1 MLSEGGLHV
10 SICPHWPGSAKWV
23 REQRRLIP
31 MAIFHLTAKW
41 HTRKKNKKLRAL
53 RAYAYRAGAR
63 VFDPL
68 NNRVY
73 NSTNKTEVVH
83 SETVAPPNAPAW
95 MRDPLALWENIE
107 RRETRKD
114 SVLFAEWEGAVPN
127 QLDLDACIAIA
138 SAFVNDLVGE
148 GMVVSWALHD
158 KRGNRHFHAMATT
171 RNIEGDQ
178 FGAKNN
184 RWRQRALLYKTRE
197 CFANHINTALEK
209 AGLPQ
214 RVTHKSYADLG
225 IDREPTKHVGPEH
238 SGNHDSPYQA
248 KREDRLRNNRRIKTV
263 YQQRSKR
270 RRAEAHK
277 GLVAGVQ
284 AGKLM
289 TALHD
294 QLGESRQAA
303 AAPTPPS
310 TSVEALAAYNDLH
323 TELPG
328 ADEIFL
334 AMGRVRAGLGR
345 QWNWPTLAAQYKR
358 LDKKS
363 GGDVLDALLVKELIW
378 VASRSPEQISE
389 FGKLVPRSRM
399 ANIATAARAWAHSS
413 QPEVLH
419 LIDSMVA
426 GAAAASPNDSDKQAM
441 PASGASPEPDFLS
454 YADAF
459 TPLAYLITDMAA
471 LVGTC
476 QQVARS
482 IEKKISPDILAKRI
496 NRLLAGDTWPANQ
509 AQLLDA
515 LITGEIVFAAKRRQ
529 HKLAEA
535 LNAVPPDRR
544 SHFEHV
550 VASVLGACVVDAGHA
565 VASRALPAQAQ
576 MEVQAECNVR
586 MALSDW
592 QLTDYPIRCNAMKA
606 MGKDYLWSEFQRDIQ
621 RHAQHHSGWQ
631 TAWWQEQQEALQGRE
646 LAAFRKHLPAW
657 FGLPRPQQ
665 YSLAAHDPNPSM
677 SMTRYLRRP
686 KAATPEPSQSE
697 AIGCIYPAHLTT
709 EHQPDPWHVHPAARD
724 NGATPGATA

>member
-1 MLSEGGLHV
+1 
-10 SICPHWPGSAKWV
+10 
-23 REQRRLIP
+23 
-31 MAIFHLTAKW
+31 MAIYHLTAKW
-41 HTRKKNKKLRAL
+41 HTRSKNKKLRAL

-63 VFDPL
+63 VIDPL
-68 NNRVY
+68 NSRVY
-73 NSTNKTEVVH
+73 NSTNKKEVVFC
-83 SETVAPPNAPAW
+83 ETLLPPGAPEW
-95 MRDPLALWENIE
+95 MRDPIELWGRAVEGGE
-107 RRETRKD
+107 RRSD
-114 SVLFAEWEGAVPN
+114 SVLFAEWVGALPN
-127 QLDLDACIAIA
+127 ELDIEACKAIA
-138 SAFVNDLVGE
+138 SAFVNDLVVE
-148 GMVVSWALHD
+148 GMVISWALHD
-158 KRGNRHFHAMATT
+158 KPGNRHFHAMATT
-171 RNIEGDQ
+171 RHIKGEQ
-178 FGAKNN
+178 FGVKNH
-184 RWRQRALLYKTRE
+184 RWRQLALLYKTRE
-197 CFANHINTALEK
+197 RFAQHINEALEK
-209 AGLPQ
+209 AGFPQ

-225 IDREPTKHVGPEH
+225 IDREPTKHVGPEY
-238 SGNHDSPYQA
+238 SGKQDTPYQA
-248 KREDRLRNNRRIKTV
+248 KREDRMRHNRRVKTV

-270 RRAEAHK
+270 RRAEARPS
-277 GLVAGVQ
+277 LVAGVQ

-289 TALHD
+289 TALRD
-294 QLGESRQAA
+294 QLDDSREAS
-303 AAPTPPS
+303 AAPLTPS
-310 TSVEALAAYNDLH
+310 MSADAVAAHEYMH
-323 TELPG
+323 TEEPG

-363 GGDVLDALLVKELIW
+363 GGDVLDTLLVKDLIW

-529 HKLAEA
+529 HKLADA
-535 LNAVPPDRR
+535 LNAVPPDHR

-592 QLTDYPIRCNAMKA
+592 QLADYPIRCIAMKA
-606 MGKDYLWSEFQRDIQ
+606 MGKEYLWSEFQRDIQ

-631 TAWWQEQQEALQGRE
+631 TAWWQEKQVTLQGRE

-677 SMTRYLRRP
+677 SMTRDLRGP

-697 AIGCIYPAHLTT
+697 AVGCIYPAHLTT

-724 NGATPGATA
+724 NGAAPGATA